1 MTSQP
6 PRQVWQPRNM
16 HADGRIITRPFAM
29 GFLLTFFMYFAVGA
43 AIPLLPRLVTNGLGG
58 NRGDIGLLAAAF
70 SLAAVLCRPLLS
82 LVSRRGGRALAI
94 VGGLLAVVGYGL
106 MWRVSS
112 LAVLTVSRVL
122 AAIGEALVWTAF
134 STLSTVMAPDHRQA
148 EAISLASVALFLGLG
163 FGPLATEGLSRSGH
177 FATAA
182 IVPTASSIACV
193 VVALC
198 IRREWVPPLAD
209 TSGRLRAKE
218 IFHPA
223 ALLPGLALGLI
234 VLGWSAWNNY
244 VALRADEIGMG
255 NAAIL
260 FTAYSGISLG
270 IRLVGAKLPDRL
282 GHRRCAS
289 GAAVLVTVSLLVL
302 GWATTAAGLIMG
314 AIVMALGIAFM
325 FPSLSAL
332 ALGLMRDPADRAPLM
347 SSFGMFFEVGAGVGG
362 FVIAPVARSA
372 GLSQAFSVAAGGP
385 VLGFVL
391 LHVYRHRFPA
401 EGRGLRTRPRSGRS
415 ELMTRS
421 SGEGR

>member
-1 MTSQP
+1 MQT
-6 PRQVWQPRNM
+6 
-16 HADGRIITRPFAM
+16 DGRIITRPFVM

-82 LVSRRGGRALAI
+82 LVSRRGARALAI
-94 VGGLLAVVGYGL
+94 AGGLLAVVGYGL

-112 LAVLTVSRVL
+112 LPVLTVSRIL

-134 STLSTVMAPDHRQA
+134 STLSTVLAPAHRQA
-148 EAISLASVALFLGLG
+148 EAVSLASVALFLGLG
-163 FGPLATEGLSRSGH
+163 LGPLATEGLSRSGH

-182 IVPTASSIACV
+182 IVPTVSSALCV
-193 VVALC
+193 VVGLF

-244 VALRADEIGMG
+244 VALRADEIGMS

-260 FTAYSGISLG
+260 FTVYSGLSLG

-289 GAAVLVTVSLLVL
+289 GAAVLVTVSLIVL
-302 GWATTAAGLIMG
+302 GWATTATGLMVG
-314 AIVMALGIAFM
+314 AAVMALGVAFM
-325 FPSLSAL
+325 FPALSAL
-332 ALGLMRDPADRAPLM
+332 ALGLMQDPADRAPLM

-362 FVIAPVARSA
+362 FVIAPVARRS
-372 GLSQAFSVAAGGP
+372 GLSAAFTVAAAGP
-385 VLGFVL
+385 VLGFIL
-391 LHVYRHRFPA
+391 LQVYRHRFPA
-401 EGRGLRTRPRSGRS
+401 EGPRSADTAGERS
-415 ELMTRS
+415 RSLELIAETF
-421 SGEGR
+421 GEGC